1 MKKNLNSLIDIS
13 VSLDTALPTW
23 PGSIGMKVERL
34 YCFENGNDVN
44 VSKLTCDVHTGT
56 HIEAPLHFIPD
67 GYNVT
72 QIPLDLLIGDVF
84 VAYIPLARVITP
96 SELASLD
103 VPRGT
108 ERLLLRTM
116 NSKLW
121 KNGSGIFHPDYVAL
135 TREAAQWIVDRGIKL
150 LGVDYLSVE
159 IYGDQSSSTHKTL
172 LSGGVIILEGLN
184 LSEINPGIYEL
195 ICLPLKLV
203 GAEGAPA
210 RAVLRDKR
218 NKAGH

>member
-1 MKKNLNSLIDIS
+1 MRDKLNSIIDIS
-13 VSLDTALPTW
+13 VPLDSSMPTW
-23 PGSIGMKVERL
+23 PGSIGMKVEWL
-34 YCFENGNDVN
+34 SCFENGNDVN
-44 VSKLTCDVHTGT
+44 VTKLTCDVHTGT
-56 HIEAPLHFIPD
+56 HIEAPLHFIPE
-67 GYNVT
+67 GQSVT
-72 QIPLDLLIGDVF
+72 QIPLDILIGEVY
-84 VAYIPLARVITP
+84 VAYIPLANVITP
-96 SELASLD
+96 SELASLYI
-103 VPRGT
+103 PRGT

-116 NSKLW
+116 NSKYW
-121 KNGSGIFHPDYVAL
+121 KNGSSIFNPDYVAI
-135 TREAAQWIVDRGIKL
+135 TREAAQWIVDRGVRL

-159 IYGDQSSSTHKTL
+159 IYKDETSCTHKTL

-218 NKAGH
+218 N